1 MNIFGGKS
9 SEWDDDVLY
18 SEAHVP
24 IKDRWVEAGGFRTH
38 YLTGGQGPPVVL
50 LHGHGESS
58 GSWRWVLP
66 TLVRTHRV
74 YAPDTPGAGDSTKV
88 SVDPKQPSF
97 YSNHLTA
104 FLDKLGLDR
113 VALVGNSHG
122 GNVAIRLALVAPAR
136 VTSLSLVNSSGLGR
150 EINPAL
156 IALTLPGSAAL
167 AAWLS
172 TPFGAAQ
179 WVSILS
185 SLFFAQPFA
194 APPEWFAQQYRLAQT
209 PGHLDGVVACL
220 RGELDLVGQREVILD
235 ELNRLTMP
243 SLLVW
248 GTDDMVIPSYHA
260 TAAAARL
267 QNSQVVLIPDCGHLP
282 QVERPDMFV
291 TALMEFLAAQK
302 AG

>member
-1 MNIFGGKS
+1 VKIFGGKS
-9 SEWDDDVLY
+9 SERNNDVLDR
-18 SEAHVP
+18 EADVP
-24 IKDRWVEAGGFRTH
+24 IEDRWVEAGGFRTH
-38 YLTGGQGPPVVL
+38 YLTGGQGPPLVL

-66 TLVRTHRV
+66 TLARTHRV

-88 SVDPKQPSF
+88 SVDPKEPSF
-97 YSNHLTA
+97 YLNHLTA
-104 FLDKLGLDR
+104 FLDELGLER

-172 TPFGAAQ
+172 TPFGAPQ
-179 WVSILS
+179 WVSTLS
-185 SLFFAQPFA
+185 TLSFAQPLA
-194 APPEWFAQQYRLAQT
+194 APPEWFAQHYLLAQT
-209 PGHLDGVVACL
+209 PGHLDGMVACL

-235 ELNRLTMP
+235 ELDRLTMP
-243 SLLVW
+243 TLLVW
-248 GTDDMVIPSYHA
+248 GTNDMVIPSYHA

-267 QNSQVVLIPDCGHLP
+267 QNSQVVMIPDCGHLP

-291 TALMEFLAAQK
+291 AALSRFLADQGA
-302 AG
+302 A